1 MQYFPRHVVIIKKL
15 QGGRRY
21 AKIIFVDRFPCHFLL
36 EYSCSVLCCIEMEI
50 TSRQGIII
58 FIISSIHHQT
68 NDVLSLYI
76 SIILPINKSLKIL
89 GSSLTYLLLNF
100 LGVFI
105 YHFWSEVKAWTLLI
119 CITSSPSELV
129 CKANWFKQRFP
140 GRAREVI

>member
-1 MQYFPRHVVIIKKL
+1 MVFSSKKANQRVNYYCKKYAIFLQTCCNNKKL
-15 QGGRRY
+15 QEGRRY
-21 AKIIFVDRFPCHFLL
+21 TKIIFVDRFPCHFLL

-68 NDVLSLYI
+68 THVLSLYI

-100 LGVFI
+100 LGVF
-105 YHFWSEVKAWTLLI
+105 YLPFLK
-119 CITSSPSELV
+119 
-129 CKANWFKQRFP
+129 
-140 GRAREVI
+140 